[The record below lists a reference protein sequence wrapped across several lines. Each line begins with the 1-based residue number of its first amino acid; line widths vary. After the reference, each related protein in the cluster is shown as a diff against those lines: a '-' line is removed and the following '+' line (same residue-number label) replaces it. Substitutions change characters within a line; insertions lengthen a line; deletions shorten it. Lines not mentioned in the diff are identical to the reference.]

1 MKKILLIIYK
11 VLIFAHLFWALSSAG
26 SEHLPY
32 KQGVAGSNPAGPTC
46 KTLGLLG
53 FFIIVFYL
61 ALDLFSMKF
70 TYVYIF
76 QFVILFSSYSQ
87 SKISG
92 ILSDIPGH
100 VEKRIETIIND
111 NNFSGVFYSGDV
123 DYISSE
129 LDMSLDQVI
138 ELLTPLSR
146 TYAKAPISNYM
157 VGAVC
162 SGSSGNVYFGSNIE
176 ILGESLSFTLHAE
189 QSAVVNAWLHGET
202 NINFINV
209 GGSPC
214 GYCLQFLNE
223 LNQVDSLIIINPK
236 GKNYIISDLLTLP
249 FGPKNLGIDGG
260 LMSKNDNNLI
270 LENDSRDRL
279 VLAAL
284 NAANMSYAPYSKG
297 YSGIAV
303 MTEDGN
309 IFQGYY
315 AENAAFNPSISPIEF
330 VLSSLNLSGKSFNQI
345 KKVVLVEKR
354 SSKSSQINTVKAV
367 LNKIVPHVKLN
378 VVYCN
383 EME

>member
-1 MKKILLIIYK
+1 
-11 VLIFAHLFWALSSAG
+11 
-26 SEHLPY
+26 
-32 KQGVAGSNPAGPTC
+32 
-46 KTLGLLG
+46 
-53 FFIIVFYL
+53 
-61 ALDLFSMKF
+61 MKF

-87 SKISG
+87 TKISG

-123 DYISSE
+123 DYISTQ
-129 LDMSLDQVI
+129 LDMSLDQVM
-138 ELLTPLSR
+138 ELLRPLSR

-162 SGSSGNVYFGSNIE
+162 SGSSGNLYFGSNIE

-189 QSAVVNAWLHGET
+189 QSAVVNAWSHGET
-202 NINFINV
+202 YINFINV

-223 LNQVDSLIIINPK
+223 LNHVDSLLIINPK
-236 GKNYIISDLLTLP
+236 GKNYTISDLLTLP

-260 LMSKNDNNLI
+260 LMSKNNNNLI

-330 VLSSLNLSGKSFNQI
+330 VLSSLNFSGKSFNQI
-345 KKVVLVEKR
+345 KKIVLVEKR